1 MNARSELFVA
11 FFLLAV
17 IFVVSKQGAA
27 ASRQMPA
34 RTEQGRHAGN
44 SGVTEKARMPVMTMW
59 MTRLPSGPSH
69 RGAGH

>member
-1 MNARSELFVA
+1 MNARNELLVA

-17 IFVVSKQGAA
+17 VFVVSKQGTA
-27 ASRQMPA
+27 ASRQM
-34 RTEQGRHAGN
+34 RMEQGSPAGN
-44 SGVTEKARMPVMTMW
+44 SGVPEKARMPVMTMW